1 MEIWATQGGGSGT
14 DRGAA
19 ANIVLMAG
27 EQFKLCLYSA
37 NCCGNEFESVDGRS
51 VSCIELGTAPQS
63 WQVVLRGHN
72 C

>member
-37 NCCGNEFESVDGRS
+37 TGCGNESVDGGS
-51 VSCIELGTAPQS
+51 VSCFELGTAPLQS